1 MNLHCSHPETMVS
14 TLIGLNLMLS
24 SNRRLTRLV
33 LVSKRLFQQRNT
45 VLMCLRVKSDAEL
58 RVT

>member
-1 MNLHCSHPETMVS
+1 MVS
-14 TLIGLNLMLS
+14 ILIGLNLMLS
-24 SNRRLTRLV
+24 STRRLTRLV

-58 RVT
+58 RVMQS